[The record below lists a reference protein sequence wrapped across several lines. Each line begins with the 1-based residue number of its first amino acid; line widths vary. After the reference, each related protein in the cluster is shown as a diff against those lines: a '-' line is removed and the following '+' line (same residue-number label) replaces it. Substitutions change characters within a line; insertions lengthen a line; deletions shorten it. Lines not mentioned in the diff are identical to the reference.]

1 MSSANA
7 SRSHAVLSVATR
19 RHDAEYIAG
28 GRPAAAESHTD
39 PTEYYG
45 CNVFDDK
52 AMRRYLPKA
61 VYKSLRTTIDLG
73 RRLDPA
79 VADVVANA
87 MKSWAMER
95 GADHYTHVFYPLTGL
110 TAEKHDSFLDPDGKG
125 GALAQFSGSALV
137 QGEADGSSFPSGG
150 LRSTFEARGY
160 TAWDV
165 TSPAYLMESPA
176 GMVLC
181 IPTVFLSWTGIALD
195 KKTPIL
201 RSNQALNQQAARVLR
216 LFGMN
221 PTMPIMSNG
230 GLEQEYFLID
240 GTFVSARPDLL
251 IAGRALFGARPPK
264 GQEFED
270 QYYGVIPSRVLG
282 FMADVERQLY
292 RLGIP
297 VKTRHNEVA
306 PSQYEIAPTFESGNL
321 ACDHNQLIMTVL
333 RKTAR
338 RHGMSCL
345 LHEKPFDCING
356 SGKHL
361 NYSIGSPEVGN
372 LFAPGDN
379 PHENAQFLVF
389 LCAVIRGLHRHAGF
403 LRAVVSS
410 ASNDRRLGANEAPPA
425 IMSLFLGDQLTDV
438 LEQFRVGQVVGAQGK
453 RMMNVGVDTLPPLPA
468 DPGDRNRTS
477 PFAFVG
483 NRFEFR
489 ALGSSMSAADALVV
503 LNTMMAESLD
513 YAATFLENALQEEH
527 LSLGEAVQKFIENV
541 MEENSAVIFNGNGYS
556 EIWQKEAERRG
567 LPNYPATPDAVPVF
581 SSPEVVELCERYQV
595 FSRQE
600 LKAREDIQLEQ
611 YLKTVH
617 TEACLAVRMARTQ
630 IYPAAVRY
638 RQELASSATA
648 CTALG
653 VPASL
658 DSLKDLAEVIGHFET
673 SLRTLEE
680 RVLELDWSPCEEHL
694 LKSTKQCLHSVLP
707 AMEELRQWADR
718 LENMVADDLWPL
730 PSYQEMLFMK

>member
-1 MSSANA
+1 MYPANA
-7 SRSHAVLSVATR
+7 SRSHAVLSVAAHR
-19 RHDAEYIAG
+19 RDAELSAG
-28 GRPAAAESHTD
+28 VTSPSAETPSD
-39 PTEYYG
+39 PTEYFG

-52 AMRRYLPKA
+52 AMRRYLPKD

-73 RRLDPA
+73 HRLDPA

-195 KKTPIL
+195 KKTPVL

-216 LFGMN
+216 LFGVE
-221 PTMPIMSNG
+221 PSMPISSNG
-230 GLEQEYFLID
+230 GLEQEYFLVD
-240 GTFVSARPDLL
+240 GSFVSARPDLL
-251 IAGRALFGARPPK
+251 IAGRALFGAHPPK

-270 QYYGVIPSRVLG
+270 QYYGVIPSRVLA

-292 RLGIP
+292 RLGVP

-361 NYSIGSPEVGN
+361 NYSIGSKEVGN

-425 IMSLFLGDQLTDV
+425 IISLFLGDQLTDI
-438 LEQFRVGQVVGAQGK
+438 LEQFRAGQVTKSARK
-453 RMMNVGVDTLPPLPA
+453 RLMNVGVDTLPPLPA
-468 DPGDRNRTS
+468 DPGDRTRTS

-489 ALGSSMSAADALVV
+489 ALGSSMSAADALVA
-503 LNTMMAESLD
+503 LNAMMAESLD
-513 YAATFLENALQEEH
+513 FAATFLEDELGSGKS
-527 LSLGEAVQKFIENV
+527 SLGEAVRKLIETV
-541 MEENSAVIFNGNGYS
+541 MEEDGAVIFNGNGYS

-567 LPNYPATPDAVPVF
+567 LPNYPATPDAVQVYKQQ
-581 SSPEVVELCERYQV
+581 EVVGLCEKYCI

-600 LKAREDIQLEQ
+600 LKARHDIQLEQ

-617 TEACLAVRMARTQ
+617 TECSLAIRMARTQ
-630 IYPAAVRY
+630 IYPAAIRY
-638 RQELASSATA
+638 RQEMASSISA
-648 CTALG
+648 CSALG
-653 VPASL
+653 IPAGMESLKELSSQIQGFEASL
-658 DSLKDLAEVIGHFET
+658 KALEDLSLSVC
-673 SLRTLEE
+673 
-680 RVLELDWSPCEEHL
+680 WSPDEDNIE
-694 LKSTKQCLHSVLP
+694 KSARGCLDHVIP
-707 AMEELRQWADR
+707 AMEQLRQWADG
-718 LENMVADDLWPL
+718 LESMVADDLWPL
-730 PSYQEMLFMK
+730 PSYQEILFMK